1 VKTRGLSLLAVLALA
16 AGSQFASAQAQAQA
30 AAAPDK
36 FEAGKHYQVLPAPQP
51 TGADPGKVE
60 VAEVFMYSCP
70 HCFAFEPH
78 IQKWLATKPD
88 YVSFIRIPA
97 PWNQVAVLHAR
108 AFYAAEMLGKSGV
121 IDEPFFKAFHEQ
133 NNYLDTEDELA
144 DFFAELGV
152 DRDAFRQTFH
162 SFGVDAKVSRANNLV
177 TRYKVTGT
185 PAIVVNGKYLT
196 NGQMS
201 GSYDT
206 WFAIIDELAAKEHGA
221 R

>member
-1 VKTRGLSLLAVLALA
+1 LLAVLALA
-16 AGSQFASAQAQAQA
+16 AGGSQFASAQAQAQA
-30 AAAPDK
+30 AAAPGK
-36 FEAGKHYQVLPAPQP
+36 FEAGTHYQVLAAPP
-51 TGADPGKVE
+51 TTAAEPGKVE
-60 VAEVFMYSCP
+60 VAEVFMYGCP

-108 AFYAAEMLGKSGV
+108 AFYTAEMLGKSGV

-133 NNYLDTEDELA
+133 GNQLDTEEKLA
-144 DFFAELGV
+144 DFFAKLGV

-162 SFGVDAKVSRANNLV
+162 SFGVDAKVSRANDLI
-177 TRYKVTGT
+177 TRYKVSGT
-185 PAIVVNGKYLT
+185 PAIVVNGKYMT

-201 GSYDT
+201 GSYET
-206 WFAIIDELAAKEHGA
+206 WFAIIDELAAKEHAA